1 MLKEDMVR
9 EILNARSVCQRLFD
23 VVSGGAGVV
32 DPWDPYSFA
41 SSDALP
47 CFGLGCL
54 SLGFFPDDV
63 EPEVAN
69 LSVRDLLRSVV
80 PEFDLEVVG
89 YSRSRR
95 EVGVRYCSRR
105 GRDLSVALRSRRA
118 ELVFSGV
125 LLVAMDVEDPDVEL
139 LFPLDKPRMA
149 PTRFG
154 AFGSFRS

>member
-1 MLKEDMVR
+1 ME
-9 EILNARSVCQRLFD
+9 
-23 VVSGGAGVV
+23 
-32 DPWDPYSFA
+32 
-41 SSDALP
+41 
-47 CFGLGCL
+47 
-54 SLGFFPDDV
+54 PD
-63 EPEVAN
+63 VAN
-69 LSVRDLLRSVV
+69 LSVRALLRSVL

-154 AFGSFRS
+154 ACGWFRS